1 MYIIVVDVKIK
12 PEIILFT
19 FLYTDDEDFIPLEIT
34 VEFLPGETMKN
45 LTISIIDDDDRE
57 GSESFVVLL
66 SNPSSGLL
74 IGIPSVLSVTITAD
88 DLYIEFNQ
96 TSYTVNEGEEAT
108 ITVMLNGDTFDSRDN
123 VVSTVDVITANGLA
137 LGILNVL

>member
-1 MYIIVVDVKIK
+1 
-12 PEIILFT
+12 
-19 FLYTDDEDFIPLEIT
+19 
-34 VEFLPGETMKN
+34 MKN

-123 VVSTVDVITANGLA
+123 VVTTVDVITANGLA